1 MRKSYIKFI
10 LGLIIFSFAPS
21 YSVAKPQELKK
32 EVKVTND
39 EGVALEKAVFKGK
52 IYLITKAMKIS
63 TTSVL
68 AGASGDSIPL
78 VEQTP
83 SNSEVIQTD
92 KILLDKVEVF
102 SNEDGIIEITYSYP
116 EGLRKTGYYKQN
128 KVTYDYS
135 VSVEGKVQKENYSSS
150 KIESGGKSLEVKMT
164 PKN

>member
-1 MRKSYIKFI
+1 MKKSYIKFI
-10 LGLIIFSFAPS
+10 LGLTIFSFTAS
-21 YSVAKPQELKK
+21 YSAAKPQELKK
-32 EVKVTND
+32 EIKITND
-39 EGVALEKAVFKGK
+39 QGVALEKALFKGK

-63 TTSVL
+63 TTSNL

-83 SNSEVIQTD
+83 SNSEVIETD

-116 EGLRKTGYYKQN
+116 EGLRKTGYYEQN

-135 VSVEGKVQKENYSSS
+135 VSIEGKLQKENYSSL
-150 KIESGGKSLEVKMT
+150 KVESGENSFEVKMT
-164 PKN
+164 PST